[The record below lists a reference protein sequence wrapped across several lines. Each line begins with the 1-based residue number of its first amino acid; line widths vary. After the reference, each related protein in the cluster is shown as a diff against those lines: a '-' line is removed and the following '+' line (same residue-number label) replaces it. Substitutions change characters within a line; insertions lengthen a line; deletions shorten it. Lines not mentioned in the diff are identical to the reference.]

1 MADLRW
7 WKDFLMVMAKMI
19 GMVLLSVVMR
29 IKYWLD
35 PEAKKRDLEN
45 MTKNKKFEVT
55 DENRKYW
62 LASDPD
68 NMTDFLWTSKQLR
81 SAFKAMMQDISKT
94 ASEFSAAP
102 NPEIYDSEGNK
113 KLLLSCAK
121 KGVPLIINFGSCT

>member
-1 MADLRW
+1 
-7 WKDFLMVMAKMI
+7 MAKMI

-35 PEAKKRDLEN
+35 PEAKKRDVEN

-81 SAFKAMMQDISKT
+81 SAFKAMMQDISKV
-94 ASEFSAAP
+94 
-102 NPEIYDSEGNK
+102 NNK
-113 KLLLSCAK
+113 LTI
-121 KGVPLIINFGSCT
+121 VWNYEYI

>member
-1 MADLRW
+1 
-7 WKDFLMVMAKMI
+7 MAKMI

-81 SAFKAMMQDISKT
+81 SAFKAMMQDISKV
-94 ASEFSAAP
+94 
-102 NPEIYDSEGNK
+102 NNK
-113 KLLLSCAK
+113 LTI
-121 KGVPLIINFGSCT
+121 VWNYEYI